1 MKMKSIFNKKILIAI
16 ATISSLSLQS
26 CLDDDDNYAMRFPNA
41 LVTVKTDADQTVFLQ
56 LDDKTTLLPTNMTKS
71 PYGEKEVRALVNYKE
86 VDEPSDIYTQAVHI
100 NWIDSILT
108 KPIAPDLGE
117 ENDTVYGTD
126 PVEIVNDW
134 VTIAEDGY
142 LTLRFRTQQG
152 DYQTKHFVNL
162 LLSENPENPYEVEFR
177 HNAKGDIYGRYA
189 DVVLHGGGHIHIHIL
204 GPPMLG
210 TGHELAAEVVGIG
223 LAVHGI
229 LGTHLQNEV
238 QLLLGVD
245 AVGIVDIAVGA
256 GHISDLG
263 AQLSGLLHDAPC
275 HVAVAGQGD
284 ALALDGVALVLEDL
298 LQIVDSAVAGGL
310 RADQGATVAEALAGE
325 DAVLPSAL
333 QAAILAEQVADLTA
347 AHAHVAGGDVHVR
360 PNVAVQSR
368 HEALAEAHDLGVGL
382 AGGIKVGAALGT
394 ADG

>member
-108 KPIAPDLGE
+108 KPIAPDLSE

-177 HNAKGDIYGRYA
+177 HNAKGDIYGR
-189 DVVLHGGGHIHIHIL
+189 GGG
-204 GPPMLG
+204 G
-210 TGHELAAEVVGIG
+210 E
-223 LAVHGI
+223 
-229 LGTHLQNEV
+229 
-238 QLLLGVD
+238 
-245 AVGIVDIAVGA
+245 GA
-256 GHISDLG
+256 F
-263 AQLSGLLHDAPC
+263 
-275 HVAVAGQGD
+275 QG
-284 ALALDGVALVLEDL
+284 
-298 LQIVDSAVAGGL
+298 
-310 RADQGATVAEALAGE
+310 EALPDTKGKNAKLKMKGKKIYGE
-325 DAVLPSAL
+325 KNTGFDYFNPKTGKPGKTGNNFRKKKLNLP
-333 QAAILAEQVADLTA
+333 
-347 AHAHVAGGDVHVR
+347 
-360 PNVAVQSR
+360 
-368 HEALAEAHDLGVGL
+368 
-382 AGGIKVGAALGT
+382 
-394 ADG
+394 